1 MKYFYSQY
9 IVMESLIEELHK
21 MDLSDEERYHLASLI
36 DSSLHH
42 VILNEILSNLSKEDK
57 KLFLK
62 LWSEDQGNEKLMEF
76 LQNKVKG
83 IEEKITKVS
92 QDLIDKMHEDI
103 KKAKSK

>member
-21 MDLSDEERYHLASLI
+21 MDLSDKERYHLASLI

-62 LWSEDQGNEKLMEF
+62 LWSEDPENEKLMEF
-76 LQNKVKG
+76 LQNKIEG

-103 KKAKSK
+103 TKAK